1 MQSIN
6 SDHEFNPFLFKSPEG
21 QARYFKAYDAVF
33 SSFGLEPEEI
43 KVATRFGLTHVNAF
57 GPKGAPALMLLHG
70 MGASSTMWAPNI
82 EDLRR
87 YFRVYA
93 PDTID
98 DLGKSRC
105 EKRLRRR
112 TDYIAWLQ
120 DLCSGLQLGITHLAG
135 VSYGGWLAFL
145 FASSTTQILDK
156 IIGIAP
162 AATFQSI
169 SPKFFIK
176 AIPIVLIPIN
186 RIKDHFFTRFFSWLA
201 GMTDLKDLEHHLLW
215 RQQICG
221 VDNARLRP
229 ILPPRVLSD
238 RDLRSINPPTLLL
251 TGTREV
257 IYDPLKVLY
266 RAEGT
271 MLRITTELIAGGT
284 HMMSWDKSEMINA
297 RMIAFLKESCNVG

>member
-1 MQSIN
+1 MQRTN

-21 QARYFKAYDAVF
+21 QALYFEAYDAVF
-33 SSFGLEPEEI
+33 SSFGLKPEEI
-43 KVATRFGLTHVNAF
+43 QVATRFGLTHVNAF

-82 EDLRR
+82 QDLRR
-87 YFRVYA
+87 DFRVYA

-112 TDYIAWLQ
+112 TDYIAWLT
-120 DLCSGLQLGITHLAG
+120 DLCSGLKLGKTHLAG

-145 FASSTTQILDK
+145 FASSTTPILDK

-162 AATFQSI
+162 AATFQRI
-169 SPKFFIK
+169 SPKYFIK
-176 AIPIVLIPIN
+176 AIPVVLTPIK
-186 RIKDHFFTRFFSWLA
+186 RIKDHFFVRFFSWLA
-201 GMTDLKDLEHHLLW
+201 GMTDLKDLERHLLW
-215 RQQICG
+215 RQQVCG
-221 VDNARLRP
+221 ADNARLRP
-229 ILPPRVLSD
+229 IVPPRVLSD
-238 RDLRSINPPTLLL
+238 RELQSIKLPSLLL
-251 TGTREV
+251 LGTREV

-271 MLRITTELIAGGT
+271 MLTITAELISGGT
-284 HMMSWDKSEMINA
+284 HMMSWDKSAMINA
-297 RMIAFLKESCNVG
+297 RMIAFLKESCIVG

>member
-6 SDHEFNPFLFKSPEG
+6 RGHEFNPFLFKSPEG
-21 QARYFKAYDAVF
+21 QALYLKAYDAVF
-33 SSFGLEPEEI
+33 SSFGLKPEEI

-57 GPKGAPALMLLHG
+57 GPKEAPALMLLHG
-70 MGASSTMWAPNI
+70 MGASATMWAPNI

-93 PDTID
+93 PDTIN

-112 TDYIAWLQ
+112 TDYIAWLK
-120 DLCSGLQLGITHLAG
+120 DLCSGLKLEKTHFAG

-145 FASSTTQILDK
+145 FASSKTQILDK

-169 SPKFFIK
+169 SPKFFIR

-186 RIKDHFFTRFFSWLA
+186 RIKDHFRIRFFSWLA
-201 GMTDLKDLEHHLLW
+201 GMNDLRDLEHHLLW

-221 VDNARLRP
+221 ADNARLRL

-238 RDLRSINPPTLLL
+238 RELRSINSPTLLL
-251 TGTREV
+251 AGAREV

-271 MLRITTELIAGGT
+271 MLRITTELISEGT
-284 HMMSWDKSEMINA
+284 HLMSWDQSEMISG
-297 RMIAFLKESCNVG
+297 RMIAFLKEYSNVN

>member
-1 MQSIN
+1 
-6 SDHEFNPFLFKSPEG
+6 
-21 QARYFKAYDAVF
+21 
-33 SSFGLEPEEI
+33 
-43 KVATRFGLTHVNAF
+43 
-57 GPKGAPALMLLHG
+57 
-70 MGASSTMWAPNI
+70 
-82 EDLRR
+82 LRR

-93 PDTID
+93 PDTIN

-112 TDYIAWLQ
+112 TDYIAWLK
-120 DLCSGLQLGITHLAG
+120 DLCSGLKLEKTHFAG

-145 FASSTTQILDK
+145 FASSKTQILDK

-169 SPKFFIK
+169 SPKFFIR

-186 RIKDHFFTRFFSWLA
+186 RIKDHFRIRFFSWLA
-201 GMTDLKDLEHHLLW
+201 GMNDLRDLEHHLLW

-221 VDNARLRP
+221 ADNARLRL

-238 RDLRSINPPTLLL
+238 RELRSINSPTLLL
-251 TGTREV
+251 AGAREV

-271 MLRITTELIAGGT
+271 MLRITTELISEGT
-284 HMMSWDKSEMINA
+284 HLMSWDQSEMISG
-297 RMIAFLKESCNVG
+297 RMIAFLKEYSNVN